1 MGRMRSAL
9 PDFARMLRFGAVGLL
24 NTALGYTLIL
34 AGLALGLG
42 DIASNAAGYA
52 AGLTLG
58 FFLNRQWTFGSV
70 GGFRAGTV
78 ARYAMTFVVAYGANL
93 TIVIAAV
100 SAGIIENPFVH
111 LAGNCV
117 YSVIFYLGSARFVF
131 VASADGTVSGVK
143 ASVPTAGLPQ
153 HASTGRVP

>member
-1 MGRMRSAL
+1 MRSAL
-9 PDFARMLRFGAVGLL
+9 PSDVSRVLRFGAVGLL

-42 DIASNAAGYA
+42 DIVSNAAGYT

-58 FFLNRQWTFGSV
+58 FFLNRRWTFG
-70 GGFRAGTV
+70 RAGGPGAV

-93 TIVIAAV
+93 GIVIAAM
-100 SAGIIENPFVH
+100 SAGFIENPFVH
-111 LAGNCV
+111 LAGNCL

-131 VASADGTVSGVK
+131 AGGADDPDAFAATNTRWPGAVT
-143 ASVPTAGLPQ
+143 
-153 HASTGRVP
+153 